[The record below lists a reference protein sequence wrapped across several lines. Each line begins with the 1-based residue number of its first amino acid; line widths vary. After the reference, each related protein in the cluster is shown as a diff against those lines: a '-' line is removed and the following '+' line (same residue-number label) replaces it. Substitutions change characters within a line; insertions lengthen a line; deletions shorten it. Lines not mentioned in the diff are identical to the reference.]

1 VDDEIAKRL
10 DDMKYFEREFVGL
23 LEIHTEL
30 QAILQMQ
37 GQDLDSIEKAME
49 ESLRKAEK
57 GVLNLAEVRIWL
69 ISHVT

>member
-1 VDDEIAKRL
+1 LEEATVDDEIAKRL

-37 GQDLDSIEKAME
+37 GQDLYSIEKAME

-57 GVLNLAEVRIWL
+57 GVLNLAEVRI
-69 ISHVT
+69 

>member
-1 VDDEIAKRL
+1 MDDEIAKRL

-57 GVLNLAEVRIWL
+57 GVLNLAEVRI
-69 ISHVT
+69 

>member
-1 VDDEIAKRL
+1 MDDEIAKRL

-37 GQDLDSIEKAME
+37 GQDLYSIEKAME

-57 GVLNLAEVRIWL
+57 GVLNLAEVRI
-69 ISHVT
+69 

>member
-1 VDDEIAKRL
+1 MEEATVDDEIAKRL

-37 GQDLDSIEKAME
+37 GQDLYSIEKAME

-57 GVLNLAEVRIWL
+57 GVLNLAEVRI
-69 ISHVT
+69 

>member
-37 GQDLDSIEKAME
+37 GQDLYSIEKAME

-57 GVLNLAEVRIWL
+57 GVLNLAEVRI
-69 ISHVT
+69 